1 MFKNVFSKK
10 HKTKQSCNIVF
21 YGKVFS
27 IILSFSI
34 KSFLSSFF
42 HLEFLTKKPK
52 VGNRKESHI
61 ADMNQIKIK
70 NQV

>member
-1 MFKNVFSKK
+1 MVF
-10 HKTKQSCNIVF
+10 C
-21 YGKVFS
+21 GKVFS
-27 IILSFSI
+27 ITLSFFI

-61 ADMNQIKIK
+61 ADMNQINIK